1 MRSPN
6 DDKIR
11 VLALAGS
18 FRKGSFN
25 QALIRAARE
34 LALEHARIG
43 DFDLRKVPF
52 YDGDLEAAGDPEPV
66 AALKAAIA
74 GADALLIATPE
85 YNGSVPAVL
94 KNALDWASR
103 RAPDSVLKDKPAA
116 VMGAS
121 PSPGG
126 TRRAQAHLREVLDR
140 VGVRVVDGPSLYLAR
155 AFEHVSDGRLVSE
168 EAREAVRETVA
179 GLAATALAEAGSGSG
194 RATEPV
200 GAAR

>member
-1 MRSPN
+1 MS
-6 DDKIR
+6 
-11 VLALAGS
+11 GS
-18 FRKGSFN
+18 YRTGSFN

-34 LALEHARIG
+34 LAPEHVRID
-43 DFDLRKVPF
+43 DFDLRTVPF
-52 YDGDLEAAGDPEPV
+52 YDGDLEAAGDPEEV
-66 AALKAAIA
+66 AALKRSID

-103 RAPDSVLKDKPAA
+103 RRADAPLRGKPAA

-140 VGVRVVDGPSLYLAR
+140 IGVGVIDEPSLYLAR
-155 AFEHVSDGRLVSE
+155 AFEHVSDDGRLASE
-168 EAREAVRETVA
+168 EAREAVREIVA
-179 GLAATALAEAGSGSG
+179 GLVDTVVFDAAGFAGD
-194 RATEPV
+194 
-200 GAAR
+200 AA

>member
-1 MRSPN
+1 MQPPDGN
-6 DDKIR
+6 ETIR
-11 VLALAGS
+11 ILALSGS
-18 FRKGSFN
+18 YRAGSFN

-34 LALEHARIG
+34 LAPERVRID
-43 DFDLRKVPF
+43 DFDLRTVPF
-52 YDGDLEAAGDPEPV
+52 YDGDLEAAGDPEEV
-66 AALKAAIA
+66 AALKRSID

-103 RAPDSVLKDKPAA
+103 RRPDAPLRGKPAA

-140 VGVRVVDGPSLYLAR
+140 IGVGVIDEPSLYLAR
-155 AFEHVSDGRLVSE
+155 AFEHVSDDGRLASE
-168 EAREAVRETVA
+168 EAREAVREIVA
-179 GLAATALAEAGSGSG
+179 GLVDTVVFDAAGFAGD
-194 RATEPV
+194 
-200 GAAR
+200 AA